1 MMSTRMGRHTWKG
14 LLLLGT
20 FMVPAG
26 AAVMAQNDSGA
37 TRDSAA
43 TGPTFEVAVVRPANR
58 DDGRHWFGMRVDASG
73 RYEVSAMS
81 LSSLVWLAY
90 VDAPDKGK
98 VTTDHEVPK
107 WVSSEEFDIQAKI
120 DDAYRSGWDKLS
132 YEQRMEVVRPMIRQL
147 LAERFHLKLRT
158 ETQKTAVYV
167 LVQAKGG
174 AHVTEVPPPT
184 PADEDPMDA
193 QAQRM
198 ADHSEKPFR
207 GGIMCSRDKCTAN
220 GVKISAAI
228 GQISASSH
236 ADRIVIDQTGLKGYY
251 NFSFSLPTDKD
262 ESPMQVVE
270 EDLGMKFKPRSV
282 PIKTYVIESAEK
294 PSIDGSEA
302 EEPASLVR

>member
-1 MMSTRMGRHTWKG
+1 MTSTRMGHHIRKA
-14 LLLLGT
+14 LLLVGT
-20 FMVPAG
+20 FMVLAG
-26 AAVMAQNDSGA
+26 ATVMAQNDSGA
-37 TRDSAA
+37 TRDPDA
-43 TGPTFEVAVVRPANR
+43 TGPTFEVATVRPANR
-58 DDGRHWFGMRVDASG
+58 DDGRHWFGMRLDASG
-73 RYEVSAMS
+73 RYQVSAMS
-81 LSSLVWLAY
+81 LSSLVWSAY
-90 VDAPDKGK
+90 LDAPDIGK

-132 YEQRMEVVRPMIRQL
+132 YEQRMDIVRPMIRQL

-158 ETQKTAVYV
+158 EIQKTPVYV

-184 PADEDPMDA
+184 PDDDDPMDA

-198 ADHSEKPFR
+198 ANNSEKSFR
-207 GGIMCSRDKCTAN
+207 GGIMCSRGKCTAN
-220 GVKISAAI
+220 GVKISQAI
-228 GQISASSH
+228 GQISVSSQ

-251 NFSFSLPTDKD
+251 NFSFSLPTAKE

-282 PIKTYVIESAEK
+282 PIKTYIIESAEK
-294 PSIDGSEA
+294 PSVDGSEA
-302 EEPASLVR
+302 EGRVSPVR